1 MTKKSTA
8 PESAPVTFHDKAF
21 KSRTVVLPD
30 GRTFAVE
37 KSRITTADP
46 ALIDHL
52 DQLSDFERAPAEAA
66 TEA

>member
-1 MTKKSTA
+1 MAKT
-8 PESAPVTFHDKAF
+8 ESKPVAIVFIDKAF

-30 GRTFAVE
+30 GRTFSVE
-37 KSRITTADP
+37 KSHITTADP

>member
-1 MTKKSTA
+1 MAKTETKTA
-8 PESAPVTFHDKAF
+8 SVVFIDKAF

-30 GRTFAVE
+30 GRTFGVE